1 MIIIGITGSIASG
14 KSSLVCLLKRRGI
27 VVFDADK
34 SVHHLINN
42 EAFALIANS
51 FPSAID
57 GSKVNRKKLG
67 EIVFADEKSLEILE
81 NILHPLVRKEL
92 HHAIKQAYLR
102 RHDMILLDIPL
113 LFENHLHRFCHH
125 VILADILPYLQK
137 RRLIKIRKLSV
148 EIYQAIIDK
157 QMKLSD
163 KRKLADKRIFMN
175 LEYGKNKRQAIALRQ
190 KIAKARYKTG
200 FRSIYH

>member
-14 KSSLVCLLKRRGI
+14 KSSLVRLLNRRGI
-27 VVFDADK
+27 AIFDADK
-34 SVHHLINN
+34 IVHQLIEA
-42 EAFALIANS
+42 EAFASISAK
-51 FPSAID
+51 FPSAIANN
-57 GSKVNRKKLG
+57 KVNRKKLG
-67 EIVFADEKSLEILE
+67 EIVFSDKKSLQILE
-81 NILHPLVRKEL
+81 DILHPLVRKKL

-113 LFENHLHRFCHH
+113 LFENRLHRLCHH

-137 RRLIKIRKLSV
+137 RRLIKIRKLPEV
-148 EIYQAIIDK
+148 IYQSIIAK
-157 QMKLSD
+157 QMPLHQ

-175 LEYGKNKRQAIALRQ
+175 LEYGKNKRQAVDLRQ
-190 KIAKARYKTG
+190 KITKARRKTG